1 MSAPRSEADR
11 NTCEKADR
19 DSFYAENLI
28 AENLIAEILF
38 QLEMLEAGLAV
49 RAHGLIY
56 FLPLCHDAYGE
67 GNA

>member
-1 MSAPRSEADR
+1 MKWIEMTDDER
-11 NTCEKADR
+11 
-19 DSFYAENLI
+19 AEREINLI
-28 AENLIAEILF
+28 LW
-38 QLEMLEAGLAV
+38 QLEMIDAGLAV

>member
-19 DSFYAENLI
+19 DSFY